1 MRTDKTVTG
10 LCLIFRDVFL
20 PDTINRYT
28 IGNVKIS
35 SDFKLYDKS
44 IPTYLHNR
52 PQWFV
57 KHCMQRLH
65 AAKIG
70 FSGDDVQ
77 KLTVSSFLVKGHTF
91 QQDSKERNV
100 YKVFLGSDD
109 QFPTCEC
116 VDFKQHC
123 LPCKHIFAIFEVIP
137 GYSWNSLPACFTN
150 SPLFSLDESVYSEDQ
165 KQNLVYNIC
174 VSPVYEN
181 EVVAND
187 QVGDNEVP
195 LLEATEGTTNPEL
208 PSSKAAQTTLSLAV
222 KGDSELKAIDPLAV
236 SLRSKLQLLQDFS
249 YLCKDKAALATVND
263 CVESAVQTADSL
275 LKREGGLV
283 LHSTPEKRRKV
294 SKETTD
300 KLRCLPSRKRKK
312 RLSLFDR
319 YKKRVG
325 KFADSV
331 KAGSQVTIQPA
342 GKSISKSDAL
352 HLKLVKKRSIVHKYQ
367 SLSKEKSRG
376 KAKSMKEKLNV
387 KKENFSKE
395 DVQIVGTYMQCTVD
409 PYKKR
414 VMTENDF
421 EILSSGNWL
430 NDTIVNCTQNCLR
443 KQFNSPGLY
452 DTSLGPHLT
461 YPKAQL
467 FHQILH
473 DSNHWILISTINS
486 LPPTVMVFDSGF
498 HGQIS
503 PCIQKQTA
511 SILRTLVN
519 KVIFSVQPVQQ
530 QTNSSDCGVFA
541 IAFLVELLFG
551 GDPTTVK
558 FDVGKMRSH
567 LYSCLQSGKF
577 DHPFPKIEGKHEH
590 GLPYN
595 LLIEVPVYCV
605 CRMPYFED
613 DDEVRE
619 LQMADCDRCHQWYHR
634 SCVGIPEYVFK
645 QKNKFWFCSKC

>member
-10 LCLIFRDVFL
+10 LCLIFQDVFL

-57 KHCMQRLH
+57 KHCMQWLH

-100 YKVFLGSDD
+100 YKVFLGSNE
-109 QFPTCEC
+109 QFPSCEC

-123 LPCKHIFAIFEVIP
+123 LPCKHIFAIFKVIP
-137 GYSWNSLPACFTN
+137 GYSWNSLPACFIN
-150 SPLFSLDESVYSEDQ
+150 SPLFSLDVSVYSEDP
-165 KQNLVYNIC
+165 KQNLEYNIC
-174 VSPVYEN
+174 VSPVHEN
-181 EVVAND
+181 DVVAND
-187 QVGDNEVP
+187 QMADNEVP
-195 LLEATEGTTNPEL
+195 LFETTEGTTNPEL
-208 PSSKAAQTTLSLAV
+208 PSSKAAQITLPPPV
-222 KGDSELKAIDPLAV
+222 KGELKTIDPLAV
-236 SLRSKLQLLQDFS
+236 SLKSKLQLLQDFS
-249 YLCKDKAALATVND
+249 YLCKDKASLGTVIN

-283 LHSTPEKRRKV
+283 LQSTPEKRRKI

-331 KAGSQVTIQPA
+331 KAASQITIQPE
-342 GKSISKSDAL
+342 GTSVSKSDTL
-352 HLKLVKKRSIVHKYQ
+352 HLKLVKKKSIVHKYQ

-376 KAKSMKEKLNV
+376 KAKSMKEKV
-387 KKENFSKE
+387 TMKKENFSKE

-409 PYKKR
+409 PYKKQ

-486 LPPTVMVFDSGF
+486 PPPTVMVFDSGF

-511 SILRTLVN
+511 SILRTLAS

-530 QTNSSDCGVFA
+530 QTNSCDCGVFA
-541 IAFLVELLFG
+541 IAFLVDLLFG
-551 GDPTTVK
+551 VDPTTVK

-577 DHPFPKIEGKHEH
+577 EHPFPKIEGKHEH
-590 GLPYN
+590 DLPNN
-595 LLIEVPVYCV
+595 LVIEVPVYCV

-619 LQMADCDRCHQWYHR
+619 FQMADCDRCHQWYHR
-634 SCVGIPEYVFK
+634 SCVGVPDYVFK

>member
-10 LCLIFRDVFL
+10 LSVVLRDIFL

-35 SDFKLYDKS
+35 SDFKLYDES

-52 PQWFV
+52 PQWFI

-70 FSGDDVQ
+70 FCVGDVQ
-77 KLTVSSFLVKGHTF
+77 KLTVSSFLVKGQTF
-91 QQDSKERNV
+91 QQDSKERNI

-123 LPCKHIFAIFEVIP
+123 LPCKHIFAIFKVVP
-137 GYSWNSLPACFTN
+137 GYSWNSLPACFSN
-150 SPLFSLDESVYSEDQ
+150 SPLFSLDESVFSTDQ
-165 KQNLVYNIC
+165 KQNLVYNVC
-174 VSPVYEN
+174 ASPVCQN
-181 EVVAND
+181 GMEVND
-187 QVGDNEVP
+187 QMNDYEVS
-195 LLEATEGTTNPEL
+195 LLEVTEGTTDPDHEL
-208 PSSKAAQTTLSLAV
+208 PSPKEFQISLPTSTAV
-222 KGDSELKAIDPLAV
+222 QGEQKAIDPLAI

-249 YLCKDKAALATVND
+249 YLCKDKASLATVNN
-263 CVESAVQTADSL
+263 CVESAVHAANSL

-283 LHSTPEKRRKV
+283 LQPTPEKRRKV

-331 KAGSQVTIQPA
+331 KAGSQITIQPE
-342 GKSISKSDAL
+342 GTSVSKSS
-352 HLKLVKKRSIVHKYQ
+352 LKLAKKRSIVHKYHN
-367 SLSKEKSRG
+367 LSKEKSRG
-376 KAKSMKEKLNV
+376 KAKAIKEKVNI
-387 KKENFSKE
+387 KKENFTKQ
-395 DVQIVGTYMQCTVD
+395 DVQVIGTYMQCTVD

-414 VMTENDF
+414 VMTETDF

-430 NDTIVNCTQNCLR
+430 NDTIVNCTQNCLC
-443 KQFNSPGLY
+443 KQFHSPGLY

-473 DSNHWILISTINS
+473 DSNHWILISTIS
-486 LPPTVMVFDSGF
+486 TPPPTVMVFDSGF

-503 PCIQKQTA
+503 PCVQKQTA
-511 SILRTLVN
+511 SILRILVS
-519 KVIFSVQPVQQ
+519 KMIFSVQPVQQ
-530 QTNSSDCGVFA
+530 QTNSDDCGVFA

-590 GLPYN
+590 SLPYK
-595 LLIEVPVYCV
+595 LLLEVPVYCV
-605 CRMPYFED
+605 CRMPHFEG

-634 SCVGIPEYVFK
+634 SCLAVPDYVFK